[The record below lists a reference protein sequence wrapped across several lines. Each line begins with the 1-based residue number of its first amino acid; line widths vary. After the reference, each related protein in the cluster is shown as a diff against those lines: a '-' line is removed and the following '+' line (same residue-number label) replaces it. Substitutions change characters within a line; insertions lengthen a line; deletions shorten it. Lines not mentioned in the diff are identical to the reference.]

1 MRKFVVS
8 IFIFFIVSHFCL
20 RSNQAYAKEYPEC
33 RSDSIS
39 TTFTR
44 NNVTYHGVWVWSM
57 VNNPDKT
64 YLCLNVNDTL
74 LIVTDSEVLFNSPFY
89 SLGRKEISKK
99 YKHADIVH
107 ADEALPIGAL
117 VMSDGD
123 YLLSYD
129 RKGRL
134 EYDGTRR
141 VTKITYGIWGDLPR
155 KIPMSNKDYSLN
167 NYTPDGTLRER
178 TFVTHRIKVVTV
190 VNSKGDTVTRQRK
203 ADIIASHRYFGPFE
217 RIRTDSLDWR
227 VHTPVG
233 YYDIKHKKNY
243 WYMTNRLGSVMA
255 VVDGEGRV
263 VQRTGI
269 YPGGTPFVV
278 DYTAAANDTVTDQNV
293 IAPAADRLHA
303 GNRWLGH
310 SGLDWYDNTALMHD
324 PLLMRFTSAD
334 PLFGKYPGIN
344 PWTHCAANP
353 ANILD
358 PDGRDTLS
366 VNNEGYISLVRPTE
380 DNFDILIGREG
391 NYLKIDKGNLEEIAR
406 EKRTKDNKTC
416 FVFLYDIKDN
426 DKAKN
431 LFEFLAQNTNVEWS
445 LVHIPNNNYLGTT
458 HQETF
463 DYTID
468 VILKGQTLDSLREMT
483 YFCHSHTLASY
494 ASPTDIGLI
503 EQLNALDI
511 CPYTEIY
518 FVPKDKYIH
527 YDSSG
532 SNLLEIEI
540 KSHRP

>member
-1 MRKFVVS
+1 MTSDRKIVTKVNANGDTIRRERDRSVASMRK
-8 IFIFFIVSHFCL
+8 
-20 RSNQAYAKEYPEC
+20 YAGNFEW
-33 RSDSIS
+33 
-39 TTFTR
+39 
-44 NNVTYHGVWVWSM
+44 H
-57 VNNPDKT
+57 
-64 YLCLNVNDTL
+64 
-74 LIVTDSEVLFNSPFY
+74 
-89 SLGRKEISKK
+89 
-99 YKHADIVH
+99 
-107 ADEALPIGAL
+107 
-117 VMSDGD
+117 D
-123 YLLSYD
+123 YDCVYNTAT
-129 RKGRL
+129 G
-134 EYDGTRR
+134 
-141 VTKITYGIWGDLPR
+141 
-155 KIPMSNKDYSLN
+155 
-167 NYTPDGTLRER
+167 
-178 TFVTHRIKVVTV
+178 H
-190 VNSKGDTVTRQRK
+190 
-203 ADIIASHRYFGPFE
+203 
-217 RIRTDSLDWR
+217 
-227 VHTPVG
+227 
-233 YYDIKHKKNY
+233 YDIKAGEY
-243 WYMTNRLGSVMA
+243 YRYVRDRLGSTVA
-255 VVDGEGRV
+255 VTDGAGNL
-263 VQRTGI
+263 VQATGY
-269 YPGGTPFVV
+269 YPSGTPYKLPASVAT
-278 DYTAAANDTVTDQNV
+278 DIDAVTEK
-293 IAPAADRLHA
+293 LHI
-303 GNRWLGH
+303 GNKWIGH
-310 SGLDWYDNTALMHD
+310 KGFDIYDNTARMHD
-324 PLLMRFTSAD
+324 PLLARFHTID
-334 PLFGKYPGIN
+334 PLFGDYPGN
-344 PWTHCAANP
+344 SPWSHCAANP

-431 LFEFLAQNTNVEWS
+431 LFKFLAQNTNVEWS